1 MHECQ
6 AYGCLNKAGE
16 GAGKGE
22 KVFQIPNATKFP
34 AKRDLAIKWLH
45 NIGTGHTVDKF
56 NFHRKVVCEGQFTEQ
71 CFKKDVEHVLLGLP
85 ERRLLKEDAVLTE
98 CVHRQQTQDSFVA
111 VSEQRSRK
119 LLFTSP
125 PVALAVVDV

>member
-1 MHECQ
+1 M
-6 AYGCLNKAGE
+6 
-16 GAGKGE
+16 
-22 KVFQIPNATKFP
+22 
-34 AKRDLAIKWLH
+34 
-45 NIGTGHTVDKF
+45 
-56 NFHRKVVCEGQFTEQ
+56 VCEDQFTEQ

-85 ERRLLKEDAVLTE
+85 ERRLLKVDAVPTE

-111 VSEQRSRK
+111 AREQRSRK